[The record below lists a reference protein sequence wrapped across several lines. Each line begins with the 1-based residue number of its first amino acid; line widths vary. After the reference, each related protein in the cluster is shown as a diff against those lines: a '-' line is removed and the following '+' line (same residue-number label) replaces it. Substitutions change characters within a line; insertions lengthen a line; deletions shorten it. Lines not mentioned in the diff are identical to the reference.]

1 MKRLFQSDSGQ
12 AIAEAAVLIPVFV
25 FVAFALIDIQWM
37 TRTAAAIEYVVT
49 EAARCEAIQ
58 SQACTAPQS
67 TQGYAAQLAANMR
80 LNANLQIATPPCS
93 QGGVQRFDHVPIR
106 GAGCMVSKDHDQPH
120 RYRFDSAT
128 SGDRPM
134 RDGDEFEVVRKGKFV
149 DYLKPKNARGG
160 VVHIAS
166 NLVGSVLVADYEE
179 YFALATRGGSY
190 NAQEAILETIAY
202 ILLDKLR
209 TKPEVRE

>member
-1 MKRLFQSDSGQ
+1 MIRRLFQSDSGQ

-37 TRTAAAIEYVVT
+37 TRTAAAIEYVVN

-93 QGGVQRFDHVPIR
+93 E
-106 GAGCMVSKDHDQPH
+106 GACNVSITYQ
-120 RYRFDSAT
+120 YAELGAWF
-128 SGDRPM
+128 
-134 RDGDEFEVVRKGKFV
+134 
-149 DYLKPKNARGG
+149 PKITINRTGT
-160 VVHIAS
+160 AS
-166 NLVGSVLVADYEE
+166 IPPP
-179 YFALATRGGSY
+179 T
-190 NAQEAILETIAY
+190 ETGQ
-202 ILLDKLR
+202 
-209 TKPEVRE
+209 